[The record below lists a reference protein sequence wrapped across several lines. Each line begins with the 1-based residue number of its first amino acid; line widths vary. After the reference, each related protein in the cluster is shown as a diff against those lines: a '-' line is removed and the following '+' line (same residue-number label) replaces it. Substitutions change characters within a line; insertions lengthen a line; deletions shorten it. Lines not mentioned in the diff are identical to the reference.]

1 VPCAGCLNPVI
12 TPEFGFTLYLTALD
26 ANGCEASDQIRITVE
41 KPWRVYFPNIF
52 SPNNDG
58 FNDTFFPS
66 VDLSQVV
73 SINTFQ
79 IYDRWGE
86 QVFQATNF
94 QPNQPANGWDGT
106 FRGQALDPGVYVFYA
121 EIQFIDG
128 EVELFEGGVTLVR

>member
-1 VPCAGCLNPVI
+1 
-12 TPEFGFTLYLTALD
+12 
-26 ANGCEASDQIRITVE
+26 
-41 KPWRVYFPNIF
+41 
-52 SPNNDG
+52 
-58 FNDTFFPS
+58 
-66 VDLSQVV
+66 VV